1 MPTTHISI
9 LGTGSAAPARVLANT
24 ELAQTH
30 RLDTTDEWIA
40 ARTGIRERRVAA
52 PGENTSDLAARA
64 AAAALADARL
74 AIADI
79 DLIIVATVS
88 PDMLTPSCASLVQA
102 RLGAPR
108 HIPAFDLNAACSGFL
123 YALDTGWAMLAS
135 GRYRRALI
143 IGAEKLTAFTDWRDR
158 STCILFGDAAGAAVL
173 GPAAAADAGDAPSAR
188 ILGTRL
194 YCEGGMDACLNIAAG
209 GSAMP
214 LTPGNIH
221 ARAHYIRMKGREVFR
236 LAVRNMEK
244 ACVEILEQHGL
255 SMSQIG
261 CVIPHQANQRIVDAM
276 AKSLGIPRDRLFT
289 NLRHYGNT
297 SAASIPLAL
306 DEARRSG
313 AIAPGA
319 ISLMVA
325 FGAGLTY
332 GAALV
337 RW

>member
-1 MPTTHISI
+1 MSTTPISI
-9 LGTGSAAPARVLANT
+9 LGTGSATPARALTNT

-30 RLDTTDEWIA
+30 NLDTTDEWIVT
-40 ARTGIRERRVAA
+40 RTGVRERRIAA

-64 AAAALADARL
+64 AAAALADAG
-74 AIADI
+74 ISIDGI

-88 PDMLTPSCASLVQA
+88 PDMLTPSCASIVQA

-108 HIPAFDLNAACSGFL
+108 HIPAFDLNAACTGFL

-135 GRYRRALI
+135 GRYRRALV
-143 IGAEKLTAFTDWRDR
+143 IGAEKLSSFTDWRDR
-158 STCILFGDAAGAAVL
+158 ATCILFGDAAGAAVL
-173 GPAAAADAGDAPSAR
+173 GPASESASPGAR
-188 ILGTRL
+188 ILGARV
-194 YCEGGMDACLNIAAG
+194 YCEGGMGGFLSIPAG
-209 GSAMP
+209 GSARP
-214 LTPGNIH
+214 LTPENIGE
-221 ARAHYIRMKGREVFR
+221 RGQFVRMKGREVFKM
-236 LAVRNMEK
+236 AVRGMEK

-255 SMSQIG
+255 SVSQIG
-261 CVIPHQANQRIVDAM
+261 CVIPHQANQRIVDAI
-276 AKSLGIPRDRLFT
+276 AKSLGIPPGRLFT
-289 NLRHYGNT
+289 NLQHYGNT

-313 AIAPGA
+313 AIAPGG
-319 ISLMVA
+319 ISLLVA

>member
-9 LGTGSAAPARVLANT
+9 LGTGSATPARVLTNA

-30 RLDTTDEWIA
+30 NLDTTDEWIVT
-40 ARTGIRERRVAA
+40 RTGIRERRIAG
-52 PGENTSDLAARA
+52 PGENTSDLATRA
-64 AAAALADARL
+64 AAAALADAKL

-108 HIPAFDLNAACSGFL
+108 HIPAFDLNAACSGFI
-123 YALDTGWAMLAS
+123 YALDTGWAMLGS
-135 GRYRRALI
+135 GRHRRALV
-143 IGAEKLTAFTDWRDR
+143 IGAEKLSAFTDWQDR

-173 GPAAAADAGDAPSAR
+173 GPASESASPRAR
-188 ILGTRL
+188 ILGTRIH
-194 YCEGGMDACLNIAAG
+194 CEGGMDALLSIPDG
-209 GSAMP
+209 GSARP
-214 LTPGNIH
+214 LTADNLH
-221 ARAHYIRMKGREVFR
+221 ARGRFLHMKGREVFKM
-236 LAVRNMEK
+236 AVRGMEK
-244 ACVEILEQHGL
+244 TCVEILEQHGL
-255 SMSQIG
+255 AVSQIG
-261 CVIPHQANQRIVDAM
+261 CVIPHQANQRIVDAI
-276 AKSLGIPRDRLFT
+276 AKSLGLPPGRLFT
-289 NLRHYGNT
+289 NLQRYGNT

-313 AIAPGA
+313 AIAPGD
-319 ISLMVA
+319 ISLLVA